1 MCILYTNLEF
11 GSKNH
16 FTDHKINL
24 FIFFSKYDIIFKI
37 LKLNFD
43 INIIF
48 PKVCYLLREL
58 IFLSKLKSI
67 FKGWLIMKN
76 WLNLIDLK
84 SNHKTIP
91 VFPTQNS
98 LS

>member
-1 MCILYTNLEF
+1 MCILYTNQEF
-11 GSKNH
+11 GSENH

-24 FIFFSKYDIIFKI
+24 IFPKYDIIFKV
-37 LKLNFD
+37 LKLSFD

-48 PKVCYLLREL
+48 SRVCYLLREL
-58 IFLSKLKSI
+58 IFLSKSKSI
-67 FKGWLIMKN
+67 FQLMMKN

-84 SNHKTIP
+84 FNHKTIP
-91 VFPTQNS
+91 VFSTLDS